1 MILALW
7 LGGAFTRTPWPEVLA
22 VVVASVY
29 LWGISNG
36 GLGPAS
42 TVARQR
48 LLAVLGF
55 VATAELIFLGGIWP
69 SAITLVAIPA
79 LPAPFI
85 FAGTIARPALA
96 SGRPKLRIY
105 LTLCVVASALAWAFQ
120 IWWELRGQRA

>member
-7 LGGAFTRTPWPEVLA
+7 LSGAFTRTPWPEVLA

-29 LWGISNG
+29 LWGISSG
-36 GLGPAS
+36 GLGPAT

-48 LLAVLGF
+48 VLAVFGL

-85 FAGTIARPALA
+85 FAGMIARPALT

-105 LTLCVVASALAWAFQ
+105 LSLCVIVSALAWAFQ
-120 IWWELRGQRA
+120 IWWELRGA